1 MLIWPLFVVGY
12 NAQSMLSL
20 SHTHFV
26 YEIKFNM
33 RNSKEQK
40 YNETLSII
48 PPVKCFLGCIT
59 FTVPC
64 QQCTILSKHYDSL
77 IGFPPSVSVFRVT
90 ILNIKI
96 NS

>member
-12 NAQSMLSL
+12 DAQSMLSL

-40 YNETLSII
+40 YNENLSII
-48 PPVKCFLGCIT
+48 SPVQCFLGSTT
-59 FTVPC
+59 FTVPYY
-64 QQCTILSKHYDSL
+64 Q
-77 IGFPPSVSVFRVT
+77 
-90 ILNIKI
+90 NIM
-96 NS
+96 SH

>member
-48 PPVKCFLGCIT
+48 SAVQCFLGCTT
-59 FTVPC
+59 FTDQHIIKTLCLTDRFSSFSFSFQSYHP
-64 QQCTILSKHYDSL
+64 KHQ
-77 IGFPPSVSVFRVT
+77 
-90 ILNIKI
+90 N
-96 NS
+96 